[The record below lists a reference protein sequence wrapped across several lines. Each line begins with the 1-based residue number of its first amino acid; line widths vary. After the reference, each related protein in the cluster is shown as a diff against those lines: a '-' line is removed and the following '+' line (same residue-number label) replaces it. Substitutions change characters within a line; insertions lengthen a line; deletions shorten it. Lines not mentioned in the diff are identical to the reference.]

1 MELSFHFLSEDL
13 ASWRPSQEPSVSRR
27 KSPTELWGGPDAP
40 ASCRP
45 ESGWL
50 SEEGEPVPPRP
61 PETALS
67 ARDGSRSSA
76 SPALIPTCKAGGLE
90 EQADSFSVRPGV
102 LLQAQISLTS
112 WCFKKWQVQ
121 VEETKKSIFLTFLL
135 QMCLQKL
142 EAAPRLFQLVFLPRV
157 PTGAPSGH
165 LVGLSLRRP
174 ASVLH
179 HLPYSSARA
188 RNPECVPSPTWRT
201 FTGGSAFSVCR
212 GTNTPELFCFR
223 ENWLMWGRGDCWWL
237 TLRVPPSLDLGGG
250 GVGDGEP

>member
-13 ASWRPSQEPSVSRR
+13 ASWRPSQEPSGSRR
-27 KSPTELWGGPDAP
+27 KSPTELWGGPDVP
-40 ASCRP
+40 ASCQP

-90 EQADSFSVRPGV
+90 EQADTFSERPGV
-102 LLQAQISLTS
+102 LLQAEMSFTS

-121 VEETKKSIFLTFLL
+121 VEGTKKSVFLTFLL

-157 PTGAPSGH
+157 PTGPQAGTWWVCPSDGQQVSCITFLTH
-165 LVGLSLRRP
+165 RP
-174 ASVLH
+174 GQETPNACRPPRGGPFQV
-179 HLPYSSARA
+179 AQ
-188 RNPECVPSPTWRT
+188 PSP
-201 FTGGSAFSVCR
+201 FAEAQ
-212 GTNTPELFCFR
+212 TPRNCFVLER
-223 ENWLMWGRGDCWWL
+223 IG
-237 TLRVPPSLDLGGG
+237 
-250 GVGDGEP
+250 